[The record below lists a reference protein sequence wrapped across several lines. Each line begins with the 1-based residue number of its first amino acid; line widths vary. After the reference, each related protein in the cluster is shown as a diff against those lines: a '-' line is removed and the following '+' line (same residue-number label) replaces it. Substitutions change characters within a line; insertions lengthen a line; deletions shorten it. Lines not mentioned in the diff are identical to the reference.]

1 MFEKYLIKNKTQ
13 KSNIFKHLNLKIKGH
28 KMKFSSLALA
38 TTVALTFSGCV
49 IDDVLNTTGSAI
61 DSITGSVDNTIVSTK
76 TYKDPILTI
85 TSPSQLDAFCHER
98 HKVNGYIVKSLP
110 PMKYVT
116 TENGGGTGV
125 LQVIGTKSEVFL
137 RPITTGGDIFNNP
150 IAGGAVD
157 DFDRKNPD
165 KIIKLKKPIYIYSDT
180 KTSSLASFSHA
191 GLSGCEIEFTLA
203 R

>member
-1 MFEKYLIKNKTQ
+1 
-13 KSNIFKHLNLKIKGH
+13 
-28 KMKFSSLALA
+28 MKLSTLALA

-61 DSITGSVDNTIVSTK
+61 DSITGSVDNTIASTK

-98 HKVNGYIVKSLP
+98 HKVNRYVVKSLP

-116 TENGGGTGV
+116 TENGSDMGI
-125 LQVIGTKSEVFL
+125 LQVIGTKSEVYL
-137 RPITTGGDIFNNP
+137 QPKIVGDILSDP
-150 IAGGAVD
+150 IGQAID
-157 DFDRKNPD
+157 YFDRANPD

-180 KTSSLASFSHA
+180 RPSSIHSYSHA
-191 GLSGCEIEFTLA
+191 GFSGCEIEFTLA

>member
-1 MFEKYLIKNKTQ
+1 
-13 KSNIFKHLNLKIKGH
+13 
-28 KMKFSSLALA
+28 MKFSTLALA

-61 DSITGSVDNTIVSTK
+61 DSITGSVDNTIASTK

-116 TENGGGTGV
+116 TENGSSMRI

-137 RPITTGGDIFNNP
+137 QPKIVGDILSDP
-150 IAGGAVD
+150 IGQAID
-157 DFDRKNPD
+157 NFDRANPD

-180 KTSSLASFSHA
+180 RPSSIHSYSHA
-191 GLSGCEIEFTLA
+191 GFSGCEIEFTLA

>member
-1 MFEKYLIKNKTQ
+1 
-13 KSNIFKHLNLKIKGH
+13 
-28 KMKFSSLALA
+28 MKFSALALA

-61 DSITGSVDNTIVSTK
+61 DSITGSVDNTIASTK

-98 HKVNGYIVKSLP
+98 HKVNRYVVKSLP

-116 TENGGGTGV
+116 TENGSDMGI
-125 LQVIGTKSEVFL
+125 LQVIGTKSEVYLQEKVVPPEYYHRAF
-137 RPITTGGDIFNNP
+137 DY
-150 IAGGAVD
+150 
-157 DFDRKNPD
+157 FDRANPD
-165 KIIKLKKPIYIYSDT
+165 KIIKLKKPIYLYSDT
-180 KTSSLASFSHA
+180 EVSPIHSYNHA
-191 GLSGCEIEFTLA
+191 GFSGCLIEFELA

>member
-1 MFEKYLIKNKTQ
+1 MFDKYLIKNKAK
-13 KSNIFKHLNLKIKGH
+13 KSNIFKHLNLKIKGYE
-28 KMKFSSLALA
+28 MKLSTIALA
-38 TTVALTFSGCV
+38 ATVTLTFSGCV

-61 DSITGSVDNTIVSTK
+61 NSITGSVDNTIASTK

-98 HKVNGYIVKSLP
+98 HKVNGYVVKSLP

-116 TENGGGTGV
+116 TENGGDMGI
-125 LQVIGTKSEVFL
+125 LQVIGTKSEVYL
-137 RPITTGGDIFNNP
+137 QPKIVGDILSDP
-150 IAGGAVD
+150 IGQAVD
-157 DFDRKNPD
+157 YFDRANPD

-180 KTSSLASFSHA
+180 RPSSIHSYSHA
-191 GLSGCEIEFTLA
+191 GFSGCEIEFTLA